1 MNNSRSDFLPNEITA
16 VDISGWADILPRRCR
31 VLAANL
37 FADLFIGDTEGAVH
51 MLEVS
56 AASSAKIAFS
66 EEEFRQ
72 RCVNDEDGWLLRPLA
87 DQCRA
92 AGMNP
97 TADQCYAFTQLP
109 FLGGEYKT
117 GNIWL
122 CSWREW
128 ISYTASVYAQTKDF
142 PDGSAVSIRIVD

>member
-72 RCVNDEDGWLLRPLA
+72 RCVNDEDGCAAMLESRSKLLWDAPREASAHRSRERPLL
-87 DQCRA
+87 
-92 AGMNP
+92 P
-97 TADQCYAFTQLP
+97 TKL
-109 FLGGEYKT
+109 
-117 GNIWL
+117 
-122 CSWREW
+122 R
-128 ISYTASVYAQTKDF
+128 
-142 PDGSAVSIRIVD
+142 